1 MSEKDPTV
9 PHAFRRGARGTIDI
23 VADIL
28 RLCKTWRNKTGI
40 MYQANLSHQMLK
52 FYMWHIVELGLLE
65 ESSDM
70 KFRIT
75 DKGLNFL
82 EHYQRLA
89 EALTHSDNVGT
100 AEKANGREQVG
111 RNAGKAATNK
121 VIE

>member
-1 MSEKDPTV
+1 MSEKDAPV
-9 PHAFRRGARGTIDI
+9 PHEFRRGARGTIDI

-28 RLCKTWRNKTGI
+28 RLCRSWRNKTGI

-65 ESSDM
+65 ESEDM
-70 KFRIT
+70 KFKIT
-75 DKGLNFL
+75 DKGTNFL

-89 EALTHSDNVGT
+89 EALTRSDKPG
-100 AEKANGREQVG
+100 AENPRGPSGQIGRA
-111 RNAGKAATNK
+111 AGKRATSK

>member
-1 MSEKDPTV
+1 MSEKDPIV

-28 RLCKTWRNKTGI
+28 RLCKSWRNKTGI

-65 ESSDM
+65 ESDDM

-75 DKGLNFL
+75 DKGLDFL
-82 EHYQRLA
+82 EYYQRLA
-89 EALTHSDNVGT
+89 AALTHPGSGGDAVKTEGS
-100 AEKANGREQVG
+100 GHSSQS
-111 RNAGKAATNK
+111 AGKRATNK